1 MFNIFYRISDVT
13 FGTFPVYKPFKN
25 MGKSTQ
31 KVDIASSQQPA
42 PVAASSQQPTKKM
55 LFYIFNIFYR
65 VSDVTFGTFP
75 VYKPFKNM
83 GKSTQKVDIASSQQ
97 PAPVG
102 ARASSQQ
109 PTQKMLIFYLFN
121 IFYRISDVTFG
132 TFPVYKP
139 FKNMG
144 KSTQKVDIASSQQP
158 APVAASSQ

>member
-83 GKSTQKVDIASSQQ
+83 GKSTQ
-97 PAPVG
+97 
-102 ARASSQQ
+102 R
-109 PTQKMLIFYLFN
+109 
-121 IFYRISDVTFG
+121 
-132 TFPVYKP
+132 
-139 FKNMG
+139 
-144 KSTQKVDIASSQQP
+144 
-158 APVAASSQ
+158 